1 MEFPPP
7 ASLSCTI
14 AAEIRPWA
22 PPPAVATGADSI
34 PAASQ
39 AEGPA
44 EQASDYRHQLKPTPA
59 GWPIRSH
66 WCVWVE
72 PVRDGGATGIWEQR
86 WHQAVMAALATWQ
99 RHLPIT
105 LVEQPERAQV
115 LVERRR
121 PPRLNNRASHGRA
134 VLQLLEVQRQ
144 QTWQLEPR
152 VTVLISPGQAQPAI
166 QATALHELGHA
177 FGLWG
182 HSDQAGDAMAA
193 KPGSIPILELSERD
207 QRTLRWLQQ
216 QPGLSP
222 STTP

>member
-7 ASLSCTI
+7 ASPSCAVAT
-14 AAEIRPWA
+14 EIRPWA
-22 PPPAVATGADSI
+22 PPPAGAPRANSTS
-34 PAASQ
+34 AAPEIRDAAQ
-39 AEGPA
+39 PT
-44 EQASDYRHQLKPTPA
+44 SDYRHQLKPTPA
-59 GWPIRSH
+59 GWPIRHH

-72 PVRDGGATGIWEQR
+72 PVRDSGATGIWEQR
-86 WHQAVMAALATWQ
+86 WHQAVLGALTTWQ

-105 LVEQPERAQV
+105 LVEQPEQAQV

-134 VLQLLEVQRQ
+134 VLELLEVKRQ

-182 HSDQAGDAMAA
+182 HSDQAADAMAA
-193 KPGSIPILELSERD
+193 KPGPTPILELSERD

-222 STTP
+222 ANTP

>member
-1 MEFPPP
+1 
-7 ASLSCTI
+7 
-14 AAEIRPWA
+14 
-22 PPPAVATGADSI
+22 
-34 PAASQ
+34 
-39 AEGPA
+39 
-44 EQASDYRHQLKPTPA
+44 
-59 GWPIRSH
+59 
-66 WCVWVE
+66 VWVE
-72 PVRDGGATGIWEQR
+72 PVRDSGATGIWEQR
-86 WHQAVMAALATWQ
+86 WHQAVLGALTTWQ

-105 LVEQPERAQV
+105 LVEQPEQAQV

-134 VLQLLEVQRQ
+134 VLKLLEVKRQ

-182 HSDQAGDAMAA
+182 HSDQAADAMAA
-193 KPGSIPILELSERD
+193 KPGPTPILELSERD

-222 STTP
+222 ANTP